1 MSEKT
6 LEQKIAHFIRML
18 GSEHDGEALNA
29 ARLLGKTLT
38 ANGATFNEFGDAI
51 EKFANGGL
59 EEDAMQRI
67 FAAGEAQGAEKAE
80 KKHVEAQAV
89 FGLNPDGTNNWER
102 IAVYVQREKARL
114 ESRHHE
120 FIDDMSSRMAFG
132 GREPTPKQATYLLS
146 LFRKIGGRM

>member
-1 MSEKT
+1 MTEKT
-6 LEQKIAHFIRML
+6 LEQKIAHFIRVL
-18 GSEHDGEALNA
+18 GSEHDGEVMNA
-29 ARLLGKTLT
+29 ARLLGKTLAT
-38 ANGATFNEFGDAI
+38 YGATFNELGDAI
-51 EKFANGGL
+51 ERLANGGL

-80 KKHVEAQAV
+80 KKHAEAQ
-89 FGLNPDGTNNWER
+89 
-102 IAVYVQREKARL
+102 

-120 FIDDMSSRMAFG
+120 FVDDMSSRMAFG